1 MPALSA
7 RMEGKRPLSTSNP
20 KIPRIPAET
29 APNKP
34 KILCSNSLDTQL
46 PFLYIQPTPKRVL
59 IKSFLSVNFVRPG
72 YRVQT
77 LPFFSER
84 GIKRGFSQT
93 PFEILGIP
101 EVVSFALSSTAGSNL
116 QDPKEQRYPTRVHQE
131 QLVLDKR

>member
-1 MPALSA
+1 MPDGPRQIVANAPSP
-7 RMEGKRPLSTSNP
+7 PL
-20 KIPRIPAET
+20 PRKSPESPLKKP
-29 APNKP
+29 PNKP

-46 PFLYIQPTPKRVL
+46 PSQYIHNTQKRVL

>member
-1 MPALSA
+1 MPDQPRPIVESA
-7 RMEGKRPLSTSNP
+7 PSPPLTRKPPESP
-20 KIPRIPAET
+20 LKKP
-29 APNKP
+29 PNKP

-46 PFLYIQPTPKRVL
+46 PSQYIHNTQKRVL

-72 YRVQT
+72 SRVQT

-116 QDPKEQRYPTRVHQE
+116 QDPKEQGYPTRVHQE